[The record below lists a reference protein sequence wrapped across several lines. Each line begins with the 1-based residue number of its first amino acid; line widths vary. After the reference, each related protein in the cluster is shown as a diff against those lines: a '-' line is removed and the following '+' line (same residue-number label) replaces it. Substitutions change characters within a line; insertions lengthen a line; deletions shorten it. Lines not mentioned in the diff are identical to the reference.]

1 MLAEGEARQVFD
13 LPEDVRLRVVEHL
26 AERRRCR
33 CCGYVSAGS
42 FPAGVA
48 APAQYGARLR
58 ALGVYLV
65 VHQHLP
71 YERACQLLCDL
82 CCARVSTGT
91 LKAWVEQSAAGLA
104 DFAEDLR
111 ALLRAEPVVH
121 FDETG
126 GRIEGSLE
134 WIHSASTD
142 ELTLYGAHPKRG
154 TEAIDDIGVLPGFRG
169 VAVHD
174 GWTPY
179 RKYEDATHA
188 LCNGHHLRELQGVA
202 EAGGEG
208 QSWTQ
213 QMTALLSEAAEA
225 VDRARGEG
233 ASRLP
238 VAALQAFEARYE
250 ATLALGREQNP
261 EPSERTGARGP
272 TRRSKAAN
280 LLHRL
285 DRDRDDVLRFA
296 HDFRLPF
303 TNNRAE
309 QDIRMVKLQQKISGC
324 WRTREGARSFLLLRS
339 YVSTACKQGQ
349 RPLAVLA
356 ALASGRPWMPARA
369 PT

>member
-1 MLAEGEARQVFD
+1 MLAEGETRQIFD
-13 LPEDVRLRVVEHL
+13 LPEDARLRVVEHL

-48 APAQYGARLR
+48 APAQYGVGLR

-82 CCARVSTGT
+82 CGARVSTGT
-91 LKAWVEQSAAGLA
+91 LKSWVDESAAGLA
-104 DFAEDLR
+104 DFAEELR

-154 TEAIDDIGVLPGFRG
+154 AEAIDELGVLPGFRG
-169 VAVHD
+169 IAVHD

-202 EAGGEG
+202 EEGGEG
-208 QSWTQ
+208 QCWAQ
-213 QMTALLSEAAEA
+213 QMAALLCEADEA
-225 VDRARGEG
+225 VDRAKEAG
-233 ASRLP
+233 ASGFP
-238 VAALQAFEARYE
+238 AAELLAFEARYE
-250 ATLALGREQNP
+250 AIVALGHKQNP
-261 EPSERTGARGP
+261 APTERTGARGP
-272 TRRSKAAN
+272 IRRSKAAN
-280 LLHRL
+280 LLRRL
-285 DRDRDDVLRFA
+285 DRYRDDVLRFA
-296 HDFRLPF
+296 HDFRVPF

-339 YVSTACKQGQ
+339 YASTARKQGQ
-349 RPLAVLA
+349 RPLAALA